1 MDNDPNEYEYEVMR
15 ARMGTH
21 QPKKDFNLSAAVN
34 IISERLFPIFKA
46 ALDVQALA
54 RLRPLA
60 ANFADSIDEVFQV
73 NLGFAWDWRTIQ
85 PDVNAKTVEEYEALR
100 QIPHPNNPETMNT
113 IIKYWVSEYNHQS
126 TPYIIVKSISRN
138 LDIKAAFDLQ
148 VIADIFGTR
157 S

>member
-1 MDNDPNEYEYEVMR
+1 
-15 ARMGTH
+15 
-21 QPKKDFNLSAAVN
+21 
-34 IISERLFPIFKA
+34 
-46 ALDVQALA
+46 
-54 RLRPLA
+54 
-60 ANFADSIDEVFQV
+60 
-73 NLGFAWDWRTIQ
+73 
-85 PDVNAKTVEEYEALR
+85 VEEYEALR
-100 QIPHPNNPETMNT
+100 QIPHPNNPETMNI